1 IILSVFGVLM
11 LSAGKAGLSFSNLLR
26 DITEKSTLL
35 GLASGFFLGAS
46 VVLFRGASLALEG
59 ENNFVKAATSVA
71 FSTTLQTLLLCLYLR
86 FREPGEISKL
96 FLHWK
101 KVGMVSLVSIL
112 GSIGWFTAFTI
123 ENASYV
129 RTLGQVELVFS
140 LVFSILVFREKVT
153 RLEIGGMVFIIGGI
167 VLLLFFRSG

>member
-1 IILSVFGVLM
+1 M
-11 LSAGKAGLSFSNLLR
+11 
-26 DITEKSTLL
+26 
-35 GLASGFFLGAS
+35 
-46 VVLFRGASLALEG
+46 
-59 ENNFVKAATSVA
+59 
-71 FSTTLQTLLLCLYLR
+71 
-86 FREPGEISKL
+86 

-101 KVGMVSLVSIL
+101 KAGMVSLVSIL

-153 RLEIGGMVFIIGGI
+153 RLEIGGMVLIIGGI
-167 VLLLFFRSG
+167 VLLLFFRSW